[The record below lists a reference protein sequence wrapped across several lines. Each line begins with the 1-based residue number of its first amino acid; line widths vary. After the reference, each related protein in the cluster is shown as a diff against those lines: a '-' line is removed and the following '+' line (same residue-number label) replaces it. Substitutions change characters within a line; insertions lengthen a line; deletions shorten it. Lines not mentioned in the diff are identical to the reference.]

1 MSGMYIRQTRTAS
14 KASGESYITYRLV
27 RGERIGGRVRQI
39 TLLNLGRHFDVAQ
52 DSWVDLCARIEQIIG
67 GQAPLLDATL
77 SPRLE
82 RIAQGYAARL
92 IEQAPVPAPAAESQ
106 AAPVFAEV
114 SVDSLDLSQARSV
127 GVEHVGLHAMEQIGL
142 LKLLSDLNVNGVD
155 RAALVGNIIG
165 RMARP
170 ASEMA
175 TWQWLREESAL
186 GELIDCDFNAMA
198 LSRMYRVTDVL
209 MKHREA
215 IERHVFERVR
225 TLFGL
230 EQTITLYDLTNT
242 YFEGDLETCTKAAR
256 GHSKEKRSGCPL
268 VTLGLVLDGSGFV
281 RRSRLF
287 EGHAVES
294 RTLAPMLEGLAAPAH
309 ALVIMDAGIATSANI
324 DWLTQQG
331 YRYLVV
337 SRERARQF
345 DENQSVTIENRKGQT
360 LQLQKVLSDDGK
372 EVRLYCHSER
382 REQKETAMLNRFCT
396 RLEAGLQK
404 LADGLTKPRGE
415 KRLDKLNERIGA
427 LRAKSFGVGQHYQV
441 ELIPDETGKKAVRL
455 NWQKMPVQGS
465 MATHPGVYCLR
476 SNETGWDAEK
486 LWRTYSMLTDL
497 EAVFRSLKSE
507 LGLRAVY
514 HRKEDRIDSHPFITV
529 LAYQLVQV
537 LRRQLGAMQNHQSWN
552 SLRATLSVQRRVTA
566 TFRQK
571 DGRTLNIRKSTRAEP
586 ELADIYS
593 ALNINPSP
601 GGVKKLVT

>member
-92 IEQAPVPAPAAESQ
+92 IEQAPVP
-106 AAPVFAEV
+106 
-114 SVDSLDLSQARSV
+114 
-127 GVEHVGLHAMEQIGL
+127 
-142 LKLLSDLNVNGVD
+142 
-155 RAALVGNIIG
+155 
-165 RMARP
+165 
-170 ASEMA
+170 
-175 TWQWLREESAL
+175 
-186 GELIDCDFNAMA
+186 
-198 LSRMYRVTDVL
+198 
-209 MKHREA
+209 
-215 IERHVFERVR
+215 
-225 TLFGL
+225 
-230 EQTITLYDLTNT
+230 
-242 YFEGDLETCTKAAR
+242 
-256 GHSKEKRSGCPL
+256 
-268 VTLGLVLDGSGFV
+268 
-281 RRSRLF
+281 
-287 EGHAVES
+287 
-294 RTLAPMLEGLAAPAH
+294 
-309 ALVIMDAGIATSANI
+309 
-324 DWLTQQG
+324 
-331 YRYLVV
+331 
-337 SRERARQF
+337 
-345 DENQSVTIENRKGQT
+345 
-360 LQLQKVLSDDGK
+360 
-372 EVRLYCHSER
+372 
-382 REQKETAMLNRFCT
+382 
-396 RLEAGLQK
+396 
-404 LADGLTKPRGE
+404 
-415 KRLDKLNERIGA
+415 
-427 LRAKSFGVGQHYQV
+427 
-441 ELIPDETGKKAVRL
+441 
-455 NWQKMPVQGS
+455 
-465 MATHPGVYCLR
+465 
-476 SNETGWDAEK
+476 EK